1 MMKTEWALQD
11 AKNRFSEVVDKAI
24 SNGPQLV
31 TRRGRECVVIISTRD
46 YRRSQKKKQ
55 NLVDYFQSSPLKQ
68 VDLQLERDKAPIRDL
83 AI

>member
-1 MMKTEWALQD
+1 MKTEWALQD

-24 SNGPQLV
+24 SKGPQLV
-31 TRRGRECVVIISTRD
+31 TRRGRECVVIMSTRD